1 MIVAGI
7 GYRKAATLADL
18 REAMALTGST
28 PSALAT
34 VAAKAHD
41 AAMTALAD
49 ELDLPVIAVTK
60 DQIAG
65 IQTVTHSARID
76 ARFGTGSLAE
86 AVALVG
92 AGYGLAGYSAAQLT
106 VTRVQSANGMA
117 TAAIAER
124 TPQ

>member
-18 REAMALTGST
+18 REAIALTGST

-34 VAAKAHD
+34 VAAKAHG

-49 ELDLPVIAVTK
+49 ALDLPVSAVTK

-65 IQTVTHSARID
+65 IQTATHSARID

-92 AGYGLAGYSAAQLT
+92 AGYGLAGHAAQLT

-124 TPQ
+124 IPQ